1 VIPEEFLSAVQQRL
15 DIVDVV
21 GSYVSLKKQ
30 GRNLTGLCPFHN
42 EKTPSFSVSPEKQI
56 FYCFGCHKGG
66 NALKFLMEI
75 EGLSFPEAVE
85 KAAGMV
91 GLEMPRE
98 QSTPQENAEMQ
109 RRRQYFKMM
118 SEAASWYQQQLWSD
132 AGRQAR
138 QYLEGR
144 GLTAEP
150 VQRFGLGLSE
160 GWDGAVKHLLGM
172 GYELAAVEETGIVS
186 RREGGNGFFDKFH
199 HRLIFPIFDYRGQ
212 VVAFGGRIM
221 DSQSNQPKYL
231 NSPETRFFHKSQ
243 NLYGLFQAAA
253 SIRRQDEAVLMEG
266 YMDVI
271 AAHQFGVDNAVA
283 SLGTAFNIEHAKLLK
298 RYTTRVLL
306 SYDGDSAGM
315 NAADKAIDIL
325 HEAGFTVRLLTIP
338 EGLDPDEFLRKY
350 GKIAWD
356 KLARERAADFW
367 QYKLNKALRENDV
380 SAVPGKVSV
389 VNALKPY
396 LNACDDPVELESVV
410 NLLAK
415 AVSVAPET
423 IYADLRSKTRVSALQ
438 QGAGS
443 RSQENTK
450 SAAKPAA
457 VPKVQANLLLFM
469 LYDKEIYEK
478 TLSELGENFL
488 ESAPLQE
495 LLSLVQNI
503 KDKYDWQPA
512 TLFSYLPEGEAY
524 QLLLRMAQ
532 VDIDKKR
539 LPALADGCIRAI
551 KIEGLQKKLALL
563 REELEGADVKRS
575 AELLREISGLELEI
589 RNLRSV

>member
-1 VIPEEFLSAVQQRL
+1 
-15 DIVDVV
+15 
-21 GSYVSLKKQ
+21 
-30 GRNLTGLCPFHN
+30 
-42 EKTPSFSVSPEKQI
+42 
-56 FYCFGCHKGG
+56 
-66 NALKFLMEI
+66 
-75 EGLSFPEAVE
+75 
-85 KAAGMV
+85 
-91 GLEMPRE
+91 
-98 QSTPQENAEMQ
+98 
-109 RRRQYFKMM
+109 
-118 SEAASWYQQQLWSD
+118 
-132 AGRQAR
+132 
-138 QYLEGR
+138 
-144 GLTAEP
+144 
-150 VQRFGLGLSE
+150 
-160 GWDGAVKHLLGM
+160 
-172 GYELAAVEETGIVS
+172 
-186 RREGGNGFFDKFH
+186 
-199 HRLIFPIFDYRGQ
+199 
-212 VVAFGGRIM
+212 
-221 DSQSNQPKYL
+221 
-231 NSPETRFFHKSQ
+231 
-243 NLYGLFQAAA
+243 LYQAAA

-283 SLGTAFNIEHAKLLK
+283 SLGTAFNVEHTKLLK

-325 HEAGFTVRLLTIP
+325 HDAGFTVRLLTIP

-350 GKIAWD
+350 GKSAWD
-356 KLARERAADFW
+356 KLAEERAADFW

-380 SAVPGKVSV
+380 SAVPGKVAA

-415 AVSVAPET
+415 AISVAPET
-423 IYADLRSKTRVSALQ
+423 IYADLRMKKRAS
-438 QGAGS
+438 GAAHGVVTQP
-443 RSQENTK
+443 QENAQ
-450 SAAKPAA
+450 AAARPAA

-478 TLSELGENFL
+478 TLSELGENFV

-495 LLSLVQNI
+495 LLGLVQNI

-532 VDIDKKR
+532 VDIDRER
-539 LPALADGCIRAI
+539 LPALADGCIRAL
-551 KIEGLQKKLALL
+551 KIEGLQKKLAGL
-563 REELEGADVKRS
+563 REELERADVKRS
-575 AELLREISGLELEI
+575 AGLLREISGLELEI

>member
-1 VIPEEFLSAVQQRL
+1 MIPEEFLSAVQQRL

-315 NAADKAIDIL
+315 NAADKVIDIL